1 METIMWRINEVVALD
16 GETFRILYNHEGV
29 IYWIK
34 VLDEKGMPEE
44 VTSIE
49 LSLWLDE
56 ERLKRVEDP
65 YAFLQSIEVKPGS
78 VQANKRE
85 KSFNLIKSIV
95 SDAKRFDR
103 STRGQRVNEIVKEG
117 LSTKASIYKL
127 LRRYWQRGQI
137 QNALLPDYRNSGA
150 PGKLRVSARYEKSG
164 RKKQFGS
171 GQGRKVDEDIQRL
184 FRIIIDRYLLSR
196 PPLTQSE
203 AYSRFVQLFLEHH
216 PNSSA
221 EEIPTK
227 RQFTYFYK
235 KQYSIQE
242 ITKRQNSL
250 ANYLKDLRPLN
261 STATVGAS
269 GGPGMRYEIDA
280 TIADI
285 YLVSESDRSKIIG
298 RPTIYFVIDVYSR
311 MVSGFYIGFDDPSYT
326 VAMQALVNAAMDKP
340 SFCQKLGVDIEQEEW
355 PCNGLPEVILADRG
369 EMLSHQVE
377 TLIKNFSVRIENA
390 PPYRGD
396 AKGIVESNFRT
407 VPEQFKAYAPGIV
420 QGTRIKKHGEQDY
433 RLEANLTL
441 SEFSQIILHTVLYR
455 NNYRTIERYDRD
467 EGMPAEVPSIPI
479 KIWEW
484 GLQNKSGGLRAVDL
498 ERFRITLLPRKKV
511 RISEYG
517 ISLFGLYYTS
527 QEVLGEGW
535 LHREKGNKRPQTLE
549 AGYDPGLADV
559 IYLFPIEDKGKF
571 WRCTLTDRSRRFR
584 GMSFWEVWD
593 LQFEEKNHEAN
604 YKADA
609 LVKKSELLEK
619 IDYILQNA
627 QSQVPKDLD
636 SDRQRVKAIK
646 DNKKTAKHDERKKRA
661 QSNNS
666 IPKQSET
673 AKVLPIKNR
682 TEDDYSFPTYVPG
695 LFDDKKDSEEND

>member
-1 METIMWRINEVVALD
+1 MWRINKVIALD
-16 GETFRILYNHEGV
+16 GEAYRILHHEEGM

-44 VTSIE
+44 VTSLE
-49 LSLWLDE
+49 LSLWVDE
-56 ERLKRVEDP
+56 ESLKHIEDP
-65 YAFLQSIEVKPGS
+65 YAFLQSLEVEPNT
-78 VQANKRE
+78 VQAKKRD
-85 KSFNLIKSIV
+85 KSFKVIESIIADSKV
-95 SDAKRFDR
+95 FDR
-103 STRGQRVNEIVKEG
+103 SVRGQRISEVVEKG

-150 PGKLRVSARYEKSG
+150 PGKLRTSASYEKSG
-164 RKKQFGS
+164 RKKLYGT

-184 FRIIIDRYLLSR
+184 FRIIVDRYLLRR

-203 AYSRFVQLFLEHH
+203 AYSRFVQLFLGYN
-216 PNSSA
+216 PDAPA

-242 ITKRQNSL
+242 IKKRQNSI
-250 ANYLKDLRPLN
+250 ANYLKDLRPLK

-285 YLVSESDRSKIIG
+285 YLVSEDDRSQIIG

-311 MVSGFYIGFDDPSYT
+311 MVVGFYIGFDDPSYT
-326 VAMQALVNAAMDKP
+326 VAMQALVNAVIEKP
-340 SFCQKLGVDIEQEEW
+340 SFCQQLGVDIEPEEW
-355 PCNGLPEVILADRG
+355 PCDGLPEVILADRG

-377 TLIKNFSVRIENA
+377 ALIKNFSVRIENA
-390 PPYRGD
+390 PPFRGD
-396 AKGIVESNFRT
+396 AKGIVESHFRT
-407 VPEQFKAYAPGIV
+407 VPAQFKDYAPGIV
-420 QGTRIKKHGEQDY
+420 QGARIKKHGEKDY

-455 NNYRTIERYDRD
+455 NNYRTIARYDRD
-467 EGMPAEVPSIPI
+467 EGMPSEVPSIPI
-479 KIWEW
+479 EIWKW
-484 GLQNKSGGLRAVDL
+484 GLQHKSGGLRTVDV

-511 RISEYG
+511 GISQYG
-517 ISLFGLYYTS
+517 ISLWGLYYTS
-527 QEVLGEGW
+527 QEILGEGW
-535 LHREKGNKRPQTLE
+535 LHRGKGNKRPQTLE
-549 AGYDPGLADV
+549 AGYDPGSADV
-559 IYLFPIEDKGKF
+559 IYLFPDGDKGTF

-593 LQFEEKNHEAN
+593 LQFEEKNHEAE
-604 YKADA
+604 YKTNA

-619 IDYILQNA
+619 IDHILQGA
-627 QSQVPKDLD
+627 QSQVPENLD

-646 DNKKTAKHDERKKRA
+646 DNKKTAKYDERKKRA

-666 IPKQSET
+666 IAKQPEP
-673 AKVLPIKNR
+673 AKVAPIKKGP
-682 TEDDYSFPTYVPG
+682 EEDYSFPTFVPG
-695 LFDDKKDSEEND
+695 LFDDKKNSEEDD